1 MRGRP
6 HDALGVEGVGDPLP
20 LLRWSMMHCADRG
33 IEVKRGP
40 RTSLSFEPVLGDLC
54 LLSEE
59 KNVENG
65 VGLPVQ

>member
-20 LLRWSMMHCADRG
+20 LLRWSMMYCADRG

-40 RTSLSFEPVLGDLC
+40 RTSLLA
-54 LLSEE
+54 LSRSL
-59 KNVENG
+59 VTY
-65 VGLPVQ
+65 VC